1 MIPRV
6 LSTLGLWIVSIAA
19 LFLFGSIAGLTLIV
33 ILALLSQAEFY
44 GLLQKSGRTGYT
56 LPGLVLGIA
65 LVLLSYFG
73 SLPEFIFF
81 ALAFTALMILAELS
95 RSPTMRRVAATFFG
109 VLCVP
114 FALSFIVIT
123 LKLSGDQK
131 EGLFLAIWLIL
142 TAKIT
147 DVGGFLI
154 GTTIGK
160 RKMAPKISPNKTWG
174 RSDWRNHCCRTNG
187 RRLLS
192 RVQRA
197 PSPDAL
203 SNDCCPA
210 RSADLDGRDCL
221 RSHPIATE
229 APGAGERLRD
239 HNPRNRRRP
248 RSGRQPHSKR
258 PLRLC
263 VDSCHCNP
271 LGICRIMNFVTR
283 LRFRS
288 TDEA

>member
-1 MIPRV
+1 M
-6 LSTLGLWIVSIAA
+6 
-19 LFLFGSIAGLTLIV
+19 IV

-160 RKMAPKISPNKTWG
+160 RKMAPKISPNKTWEG
-174 RSDWRNHCCRTNG
+174 AIGGIIAAGLTGAAYSVAFKEHLPQMLSPMTAVLLALPISMAAIVSDLIQS
-187 RRLLS
+187 RLKRLAQEKDSGTIIPGIGGALDLADSLILS
-192 RVQRA
+192 APCGYVLIRA
-197 PSPDAL
+197 TVIP
-203 SNDCCPA
+203 
-210 RSADLDGRDCL
+210 
-221 RSHPIATE
+221 
-229 APGAGERLRD
+229 
-239 HNPRNRRRP
+239 
-248 RSGRQPHSKR
+248 
-258 PLRLC
+258 
-263 VDSCHCNP
+263 
-271 LGICRIMNFVTR
+271 
-283 LRFRS
+283 
-288 TDEA
+288 